1 MRSNAVENVKKHP
14 RDPRQRLMG
23 LLLTVVMLA
32 VWAGCT
38 RSEDESKVQPPKPQI
53 QKNNAIKIASRQAKQ
68 LGYDPDKMTVEC
80 EKPANEF
87 VVVFL
92 PPTSQV
98 GGDLTI
104 KIDAA
109 TGEVTGILRGQ

>member
-1 MRSNAVENVKKHP
+1 MEDVEKDP
-14 RDPRQRLMG
+14 REPRQRLMG

-32 VWAGCT
+32 VCAGCT
-38 RSEDESKVQPPKPQI
+38 RAEDESKVQSPKPQI
-53 QKNNAIKIASRQAKQ
+53 QKNDAIKIASEQAKQ

-80 EKPANEF
+80 ERPANEF
-87 VVVFL
+87 VIVFL

-104 KIDAA
+104 KIDPAS
-109 TGEVTGILRGQ
+109 GKVTGILRGQ